1 MKYLAAVLLLL
12 PLPALADTD
21 FELSWNISGLF
32 VGGEF
37 DQLIELDLEFGSRYF
52 PVNGSVVDGGGSSSP
67 ATGTCFATGLG
78 GIFCNLQVDQ
88 LSYTMV
94 LDENLNGEVRV
105 KDANGFQLDS
115 GTAIISHLLDV
126 QQ

>member
-1 MKYLAAVLLLL
+1 MRYLAAFFILLSF
-12 PLPALADTD
+12 PTQADTD
-21 FELSWNISGLF
+21 FELSWNITGLI

-52 PVNGSVVDGGGSSSP
+52 PVNGSVVDGGGASSP

-88 LSYTMV
+88 LSYTLE

-105 KDANGFQLDS
+105 KDADGFQLDS
-115 GTAIISHLLDV
+115 GAAIISHLLDV